1 MVGEIGSYRVELVD
15 FLLLAIIVH
24 VLDLKL
30 GHWVELLDLKIR
42 RHAKLMLLEVLF
54 GFLNVIWAVHY
65 FKVDLEA
72 GRLLFEVRD
81 GEAPMGPLDVY

>member
-30 GHWVELLDLKIR
+30 GHWVELLDFKIR

-54 GFLNVIWAVHY
+54 GFLNVERAVHD
-65 FKVDLEA
+65 FDVNFEA
-72 GRLLFEVRD
+72 RRLLLEVRKS
-81 GEAPMGPLDVY
+81 